1 MKALDLYINTKRSE
15 NTKKFYRIYL
25 TELFK
30 FKNIETIEDFKK
42 LNVDDFYEWRNY
54 LLEKGLSEN
63 SIRPKLSAVS
73 KFYDYLIGK
82 PELNINRNIILAS
95 DLLKTTKKIVNPEH
109 TSWLDEKESD
119 SLLKHCHNQRELA
132 ICAIILNTGIRIS
145 ELINLKLDKL
155 IFDKDQNGNDVA
167 TIVMTRKGG
176 KIQKIYFNHFVT
188 RCIKKYLEIRK
199 ETDNKNLFVSNT
211 GNKMS
216 TQSIDR
222 TLKKIT
228 NKAGIKKSISAH
240 SLRRTAATNMYNAG
254 YKIDEIQEVL
264 GHSNVATTQ
273 LYIKGSQD
281 KAYNVL
287 SSYSVKI

>member
-1 MKALDLYINTKRSE
+1 MKELDLYINTKRSE

-42 LNVDDFYEWRNY
+42 LNVDDFYEWRNC
-54 LLEKGLSEN
+54 LSEN

-155 IFDKDQNGNDVA
+155 IFDKDQNGNDIA